1 MAKSNNKNVNQLTTG
16 DYQKTQENIRKAKG
30 NPNKNVHQKKNGSN
44 YKGYTAAKKA
54 AEAERIAQR
63 SDRAKMPLWVSLTM
77 VAIFVILVVVLI
89 LMNSTF
95 KDNAI
100 FAQISS
106 IVIGSCC
113 GVLFYLRRF
122 NVRPDSKFQKILYT
136 VLAVMAVV
144 YIFMGGYGLVRLL

>member
-30 NPNKNVHQKKNGSN
+30 NPNKNVHQKKNHSN

-63 SDRAKMPLWVSLTM
+63 SDQAKMPLWVALTM

-144 YIFMGGYGLVRLL
+144 YIFMGGYGLFRLL

>member
-63 SDRAKMPLWVSLTM
+63 SDRAKMPLWVALTM

-113 GVLFYLRRF
+113 GALFYLRRF

>member
-1 MAKSNNKNVNQLTTG
+1 MAKSNSKNVNQLTTG

-63 SDRAKMPLWVSLTM
+63 SDQAKMPLWVALTM

-122 NVRPDSKFQKILYT
+122 NVRPDSKFQKILYA

-144 YIFMGGYGLVRLL
+144 YIFMGGYGLFRLL

>member
-63 SDRAKMPLWVSLTM
+63 SDQAKMPLWVALTM

-89 LMNSTF
+89 LMNFTF

-144 YIFMGGYGLVRLL
+144 YIFMGGYGLFRLL